1 MNEWMDS
8 YYDTCGRENKYLQ
21 CGWCL
26 SQVWYKFPRAVAGR
40 RRTGGVIGLYIV
52 SSFLTS
58 LSICLSAFK
67 CVSACVYVYVTY
79 VYVPVYVI
87 HVCVPVYRSM

>member
-1 MNEWMDS
+1 MTRVGGRIN
-8 YYDTCGRENKYLQ
+8 TCSVVGV
-21 CGWCL
+21 CP
-26 SQVWYKFPRAVAGR
+26 QVWYKFPRAVAGR